1 MKSTLTEKKHSQ
13 YQKEEN
19 KMINENSTKEIV
31 LEAVKH
37 NGYALGYASKKLQND
52 REVVLEAVREAGDAL
67 KYASEE
73 LQNDR
78 EVVLKALKDTRYA
91 FEYASD
97 SIQYEIAQAW
107 IKSMEQNK

>member
-1 MKSTLTEKKHSQ
+1 MKFTLTEKKHSQ

-52 REVVLEAVREAGDAL
+52 REVVL
-67 KYASEE
+67 
-73 LQNDR
+73 
-78 EVVLKALKDTRYA
+78 KALKDTRYA

>member
-1 MKSTLTEKKHSQ
+1 
-13 YQKEEN
+13 
-19 KMINENSTKEIV
+19 MINENSTKEI
-31 LEAVKH
+31 
-37 NGYALGYASKKLQND
+37 
-52 REVVLEAVREAGDAL
+52 VLEAVREAGDAL